1 MTQLFKGFYIFRCF
15 SPRPSVTWACREGG
29 VHRTAI
35 CRPAERCPDS
45 PASGGAK
52 DLVFLRTP
60 LIFLLFSILFWF
72 LYVLLW
78 GKLLGLCPNL
88 FIDF

>member
-1 MTQLFKGFYIFRCF
+1 MLLSTSFCDLGLSRRRGPPHRHLQTR
-15 SPRPSVTWACREGG
+15 G
-29 VHRTAI
+29 V
-35 CRPAERCPDS
+35 CPDS

-52 DLVFLRTP
+52 DSVFLRTP
-60 LIFLLFSILFWF
+60 LIFLLFSILFRF